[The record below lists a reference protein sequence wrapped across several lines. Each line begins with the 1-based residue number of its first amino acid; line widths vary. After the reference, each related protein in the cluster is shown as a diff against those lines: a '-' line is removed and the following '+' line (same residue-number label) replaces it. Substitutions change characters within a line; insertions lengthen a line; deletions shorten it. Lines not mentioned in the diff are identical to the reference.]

1 MKANDC
7 AGRHCMCTSL
17 PPDPELEAEVKAILE
32 QIERDEK
39 RASAVRAA
47 IIFAACVTS
56 FAIGAWTAL
65 ASVTGAP

>member
-1 MKANDC
+1 MKWTD
-7 AGRHCMCTSL
+7 
-17 PPDPELEAEVKAILE
+17 AEIEIEVRAILE

-39 RASAVRAA
+39 RADRVRIA
-47 IIFAACVTS
+47 IIFAACVIS

>member
-7 AGRHCMCTSL
+7 AGRHCVCTSL

-39 RASAVRAA
+39 RAAIVRTL
-47 IIFAACVTS
+47 IIAGACVLS

-65 ASVTGAP
+65 ASVAGAP